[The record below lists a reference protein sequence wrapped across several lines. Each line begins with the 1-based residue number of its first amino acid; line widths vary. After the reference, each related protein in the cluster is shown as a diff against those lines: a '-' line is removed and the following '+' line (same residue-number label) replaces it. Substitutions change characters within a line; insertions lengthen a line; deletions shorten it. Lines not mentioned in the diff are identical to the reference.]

1 MFSPFSKT
9 PVSAVKGQK
18 HIKSSPYFS
27 PSLRRSL
34 NPNVSRNSSFGRSF
48 MNSAFDDSHNQ
59 LIECY
64 GSPLPVLVTEAITI
78 ADRFSDISVK
88 LEPFGYASLVCGR
101 QLLIWKYKQDG
112 EKGVVHCK
120 ELTLPPSDLAHKAE
134 LVHLFQTEESRLP
147 SALAVSPEGH
157 VRYWPNINHEGSSVD
172 AQPHLQGQ
180 ECCSLSSIYPLGC
193 VLATTSSSLIIITPT
208 IGDGQPNVIC
218 RTLTLP
224 QGMLA
229 GIGRRVSSFIFG
241 VIPSQTS
248 ETKQLNRVLSAPT
261 GDGDFFLYVLSNS
274 CVQKWHIPKK
284 DRKENYDQLLFEVDL
299 DRELKQ
305 SYAEELFSNDSNIIS
320 SLATWCLDMQ
330 LSQSGVMILTAG
342 TVPVS
347 SGGNVH
353 YAFGYL
359 NTTSTEQAQSFS
371 TFHLTKYTEV
381 YQEEMEEK
389 FLNYKLLLP
398 TADSPFAYI
407 YNAEKVICISIGSP
421 QSEFSVMDFSAAENI
436 VLGSGSCDGVPLF
449 FTRDYGIISFSPN
462 QKQFADAKLL
472 ASMKDVS
479 IRKPD
484 PSELPDSLSAKLR
497 SAMCSY
503 CSNKPQ
509 EQEKCEKLVNEIL
522 LDAKSQDLETLDD
535 AVINL
540 SLRII
545 DDYPVSD
552 PRWCDS
558 VPAGSFSSSLL
569 ISYQLEDKLKVHEC
583 LLAFL
588 KTFHLF
594 EKLTTTKMND
604 FRIPTNVLLCEHAE
618 KLVAAKTIRL
628 FLTEHAEVIEAAV
641 RNTLDSRGIEV
652 KNHLTPQ
659 DVFFR
664 EVSTFHTIFPSLIEW
679 EKEQLDAD
687 ESLEKTLGAIM
698 AVNKIFVGLLEAVN
712 EYRQTRAESY
722 NLKEV
727 PENYFPWTARDGN
740 SGIRPYI
747 RNQLDMNRTHG
758 MNLTDNIQIQGVL
771 FQQYIEI
778 LDFFLNSY
786 QVQLKSAK
794 SERQTTLRKEYEQE
808 RRSYIKPLLSVG
820 QYERAASIAEKYMDF
835 DMLMQI
841 CEDTKDGDRLQRYM
855 LQFTEQHFSE
865 FVFKWYMNKGQKG
878 KIFDKH
884 LGQREILGNFLQEH
898 ESLKWLYFIQEEK
911 YDAAC
916 ATLKHLAFKEVQYL
930 SRKKTLLSLSK
941 LCALISDASPNV
953 KSSQIEAINLE
964 HDLITHQEALPI
976 TVVEAYGI
984 DPRNMRVFSP
994 EELIEM
1000 YISDENSTAN
1010 AYDFKIA
1017 LDLLNFMKKPVDDPE
1032 VYGLRMHI
1040 WARAVL
1046 RDNWESLDVSN
1057 PLDAFKETIFF
1068 QIVELA
1074 FDQGVEIHDFLPPI
1088 EDLLQT
1094 SELND
1099 LADNPSFKFLLQ
1111 AGYEHI
1117 LKIIS

>member
-1 MFSPFSKT
+1 M
-9 PVSAVKGQK
+9 
-18 HIKSSPYFS
+18 KSSPYIS
-27 PSLRRSL
+27 PFLRRSL
-34 NPNVSRNSSFGRSF
+34 NSNVSRNSSFGQSF
-48 MNSAFDDSHNQ
+48 MNSHLEDPSNHLF
-59 LIECY
+59 ECY
-64 GSPLPVLVTEAITI
+64 GSTLPVLVTEAITV
-78 ADRFSDISVK
+78 ADRISDISVK

-112 EKGVVHCK
+112 EKSVVHCK

-224 QGMLA
+224 QGVLA
-229 GIGRRVSSFIFG
+229 GIGRKVSSFIFG

-248 ETKQLNRVLSAPT
+248 ETKQLNRVLSTPAV
-261 GDGDFFLYVLSNS
+261 DGDYFLYVLSNS
-274 CVQKWHIPKK
+274 CVQKWHIAK
-284 DRKENYDQLLFEVDL
+284 DRKENYDQLLFEIDL

-305 SYAEELFSNDSNIIS
+305 SYVEELFSNDSSIIS
-320 SLATWCLDMQ
+320 NLATWCLDMQ
-330 LSQSGVMILTAG
+330 LYQSGVMILTAG
-342 TVPVS
+342 TVPVN

-359 NTTSTEQAQSFS
+359 DTSSSEQAQSFS
-371 TFHLTKYTEV
+371 SFHLTKYTEI
-381 YQEEMEEK
+381 YQEGTEEK
-389 FLNYKLLLP
+389 LLNYKLLLP
-398 TADSPFAYI
+398 SADSPFAYM
-407 YNAEKVICISIGSP
+407 YNTEKVICISIDSP
-421 QSEFSVMDFSAAENI
+421 QSESSEVDFSAAENV
-436 VLGSGSCDGVPLF
+436 VLGSGSCDGMPLF
-449 FTRDYGIISFSPN
+449 FTRDFGIISFLPN
-462 QKQFADAKLL
+462 QKQFADSKLL
-472 ASMKDVS
+472 ASVKDVS

-497 SAMCSY
+497 FAMCSY
-503 CSNKPQ
+503 CSRKQQ

-522 LDAKSQDLETLDD
+522 DAKSQDVETLDD

-540 SLRII
+540 SLQII
-545 DDYPVSD
+545 DDYPASD
-552 PRWCDS
+552 PRWCES
-558 VPAGSFSSSLL
+558 LPTGSFSSSLL
-569 ISYQLEDKLKVHEC
+569 ISYQLDDKLKVHEC

-594 EKLTTTKMND
+594 EKLTSVKLND
-604 FRIPTNVLLCEHAE
+604 FRIHTNVLLCEHAE

-628 FLTEHAEVIEAAV
+628 FLTEHGDIIEAAV
-641 RNTLDSRGIEV
+641 RNTLESRGIEV

-687 ESLEKTLGAIM
+687 ESLEKTLSCIM
-698 AVNKIFVGLLEAVN
+698 AMNKIFVGLLEAIN
-712 EYRQTRAESY
+712 EYRQTRVESY
-722 NLKEV
+722 NLKEI
-727 PENYFPWTARDGN
+727 PGNYFPWTARDGH

-747 RNQLDMNRTHG
+747 RDQLNVNVNYA

-771 FQQYIEI
+771 FQQYVEI

-786 QVQLKSAK
+786 QIQLHSVKN
-794 SERQTTLRKEYEQE
+794 ERQVTLRKEYEQE
-808 RRSYIKPLLSVG
+808 RHWFIKPLLSVD
-820 QYERAASIAEKYMDF
+820 QYERAAAIAEKYMDF

-841 CEDTKDGDRLQRYM
+841 CEETKDSDRLQRYM

-878 KIFDKH
+878 RIFDKQ
-884 LGQREILGNFLQEH
+884 LGQRETLGNFLQEH
-898 ESLKWLYFIQEEK
+898 ESLKWLFFIQEQK
-911 YDAAC
+911 YDAAHS
-916 ATLKHLAFKEVQYL
+916 TLKQLALKETQYL

-941 LCALISDASPNV
+941 LCALISDAPPNV
-953 KSSQIEAINLE
+953 KSSQIEAVNLE
-964 HDLITHQEALPI
+964 HDLITHQEALPL
-976 TVVEAYGI
+976 TVVESYGI

-1017 LDLLNFMKKPVDDPE
+1017 LDLLNFMKKPLDDPE
-1032 VYGLRMHI
+1032 IYNLRMHI
-1040 WARAVL
+1040 WTKAVL
-1046 RDNWESLDVSN
+1046 RDSWETLDISN
-1057 PLDAFKETIFF
+1057 PLEAFKQTIFF

-1074 FDQGVEIHDFLPPI
+1074 FDQGIEIHDFLPPI

-1094 SELND
+1094 SELSD